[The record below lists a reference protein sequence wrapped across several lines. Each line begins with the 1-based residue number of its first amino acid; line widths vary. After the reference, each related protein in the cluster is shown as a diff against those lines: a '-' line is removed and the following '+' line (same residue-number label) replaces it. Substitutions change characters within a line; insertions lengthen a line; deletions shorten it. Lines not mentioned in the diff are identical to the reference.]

1 MSLTE
6 GGLTFRTAG
15 GGDKNSKNQVGLEKF
30 ITRGGFSLCREC
42 QHPII
47 TNLMM
52 DVYPTVFLGV
62 LIKTGHVTNIITDWT
77 EFKLEQPHKYNL
89 STLSFTKY
97 KNAFTWKVLVVISQI
112 GNGIKYTGSMC
123 DCNIIEKS
131 DLIN

>member
-1 MSLTE
+1 
-6 GGLTFRTAG
+6 
-15 GGDKNSKNQVGLEKF
+15 
-30 ITRGGFSLCREC
+30 
-42 QHPII
+42 
-47 TNLMM
+47 M

-77 EFKLEQPHKYNL
+77 EFKLEQPHKCNL